1 MQRITVSL
9 DDALAAEL
17 DQVLRT
23 GGYKNRSEGIRDI
36 VREVIEKRQSDVA
49 DGAMSVATFSYIYS
63 HRVRSLATV
72 LSEMQHAHHD
82 IVVSTTQV
90 HLNHE
95 HSLET
100 IILRGMT
107 SAVRAFAEAVRAE
120 RGVRSATLNL
130 VNVVTDDRHQ
140 HNDDHSHVGHQHAT
154 PIGS

>member
-1 MQRITVSL
+1 LQRITVSL

-23 GGYKNRSEGIRDI
+23 GGYKTRSEGVRDI
-36 VREVIEKRQSDVA
+36 VREVIEKRHSEVA
-49 DGAMSVATFSYIYS
+49 DGSMSVATFSYIYS
-63 HRVRSLATV
+63 HRVRSLATI

-100 IILRGMT
+100 IILRGDT
-107 SAVRAFAEAVRAE
+107 AAVRAFAEAVRAE
-120 RGVRSATLNL
+120 RGVRSATLNV
-130 VNVVTDDRHQ
+130 VNVITDDRHQ
-140 HNDDHSHVGHQHAT
+140 HHDDHSHVGHQHLT